1 MWYYIDMIE
10 NKQKNEVDMTSKYN
24 KQTIDY
30 VGISGSNDSFGFY
43 FTTEENQE
51 IVYINTWLL
60 KDLVFALRTKYN
72 LGSTY
77 MASSSMDFA
86 TEEGFYHNGAASK
99 VLSLASNIADSG
111 KSIAEYTKNVLTE
124 NVDIRQIE
132 FSDLKKEEAEDWYID
147 GKVAFNN

>member
-10 NKQKNEVDMTSKYN
+10 NKQINEVEMI

-30 VGISGSNDSFGFY
+30 VGISGSKGLYYGFY
-43 FTTEENQE
+43 FTTWENKD
-51 IVYINTWLL
+51 IVYTKTYLL
-60 KDLVFALRTKYN
+60 KDLVNILRTKYTLPN
-72 LGSTY
+72 SY

-111 KSIAEYTKNVLTE
+111 KSIAEYTKKVLDE
-124 NVDIRQIE
+124 QVDIRNIE
-132 FSDLKKEEAEDWYID
+132 FSDLKKEEAEDWYTD
-147 GKVAFNN
+147 GKPAFYN

>member
-10 NKQKNEVDMTSKYN
+10 NKQINEVEMT

-30 VGISGSNDSFGFY
+30 VGISGSKGLHYGFY
-43 FTTEENQE
+43 FSTLENKD
-51 IVYINTWLL
+51 IVYTKTYLL
-60 KDLVFALRTKYN
+60 KDLVNILRTKYTLPN
-72 LGSTY
+72 SY

-111 KSIAEYTKNVLTE
+111 KSIAEYTKKVLTE

-132 FSDLKKEEAEDWYID
+132 FSDLKKEEAEDWYIE
-147 GKVAFNN
+147 GKVAFNS

>member
-1 MWYYIDMIE
+1 MIE
-10 NKQKNEVDMTSKYN
+10 NKQKNEVDMT
-24 KQTIDY
+24 KQTIDF
-30 VGISGSNDSFGFY
+30 VGVSNSKNSFGFY
-43 FTTEENQE
+43 FSTEENTKK
-51 IVYINTWLL
+51 IIYTNTWLL

-99 VLSLASNIADSG
+99 VLSLASNIAESG
-111 KSIAEYTKNVLTE
+111 KSIAEYTKKVLTE

>member
-10 NKQKNEVDMTSKYN
+10 NKQINEVEMT

-30 VGISGSNDSFGFY
+30 VGISGSQGSSFGFY
-43 FTTEENQE
+43 FTTWENKD
-51 IVYINTWLL
+51 IVYTKTYLL
-60 KDLVFALRTKYN
+60 KDLVNVLRTKYTLPN
-72 LGSTY
+72 SY

-111 KSIAEYTKNVLTE
+111 KSIAEYTKKVLDE
-124 NVDIRQIE
+124 QVDIRNIE
-132 FSDLKKEEAEDWYID
+132 FSDLKKEEAEDWYTD
-147 GKVAFNN
+147 GKPAFDN

>member
-10 NKQKNEVDMTSKYN
+10 NKQINEVEMT

-30 VGISGSNDSFGFY
+30 VGISGSQGSSFGFY
-43 FTTEENQE
+43 FSTLENKD
-51 IVYINTWLL
+51 IVYTKTYLL
-60 KDLVFALRTKYN
+60 KDLVNILRTKYTLPN
-72 LGSTY
+72 SY

-111 KSIAEYTKNVLTE
+111 KSIAEYTKKVLDE
-124 NVDIRQIE
+124 QVDIRNIE
-132 FSDLKKEEAEDWYID
+132 FSDLNKDEAEDWYTD
-147 GKVAFNN
+147 GKAAFNN